1 VLLLTGACGELQVK
15 HRKAEL
21 AQERGG
27 IIASIGQTI
36 AGPRFYET
44 DEVSLYYLG
53 AAKSLSLNFRLSCP
67 VVRPA
72 ESIFGQP

>member
-1 VLLLTGACGELQVK
+1 MLLLTGVCGELQVK
-15 HRKAEL
+15 HRKAEI

-44 DEVSLYYLG
+44 DEVSLCYLG
-53 AAKSLSLNFRLSCP
+53 IGKSFGLNFLSSGLTG
-67 VVRPA
+67 RKYT
-72 ESIFGQP
+72 